1 MKHKSKFRMVIPKR
15 SLIQS
20 WKTGGFK
27 TKICNKPI
35 IFALLMVT
43 LLVTS
48 TGFAAAKEAT
58 IVVKSADTPANR
70 VVIFSAFSP
79 EKIDVHSGES
89 VTWINFKKPK
99 APVVLVSADEL
110 WEETTLNYG
119 KAFSFT
125 FEKPGTYAFTLKDN
139 PNIKGIV
146 TVFAAESQ
154 EVNSKASGGTIA
166 AEKTQVQSKTESS
179 MNDMGKNDK
188 NEENVHHEEKIVI
201 YSTTFTPDL
210 IEIEKGD
217 TVSWVN
223 YKKPK
228 GPSVLQSENSLWEK
242 QTLNYG
248 KAFSYTFEDS
258 GTYTFSLE
266 GVPNAKAT
274 VIVK

>member
-1 MKHKSKFRMVIPKR
+1 MKCISKFRMVIPKR
-15 SLIQS
+15 SSIQS

-27 TKICNKPI
+27 TENRNKSI
-35 IFALLMVT
+35 IFALLMVA
-43 LLVTS
+43 LLIMS

-70 VVIFSAFSP
+70 IVIFSAFSP
-79 EKIDVHSGES
+79 EKIDIHSGEN

-99 APVVLVSADEL
+99 APVVLLSADEL

-125 FEKPGTYAFTLKDN
+125 FEKPGTYTFTLKDK
-139 PNIKGIV
+139 PNMKGTV
-146 TVFAAESQ
+146 TVLAGESQ
-154 EVNSKASGGTIA
+154 KASSEKSVETVT
-166 AEKTQVQSKTESS
+166 AEKVQAQSKPQSS
-179 MNDMGKNDK
+179 MKDLEIKNK
-188 NEENVHHEEKIVI
+188 ENIYHEEKIAI
-201 YSTTFTPDL
+201 YSTTLTPNL
-210 IEIEKGD
+210 LEIEKGD

-228 GPSVLQSENSLWEK
+228 GPSVLVSENGLWEK

-248 KAFSYTFEDS
+248 KVFSYTFEDS

-266 GVPNAKAT
+266 GVPEAKTT
-274 VIVK
+274 VVVK

>member
-1 MKHKSKFRMVIPKR
+1 MENRNKS
-15 SLIQS
+15 
-20 WKTGGFK
+20 
-27 TKICNKPI
+27 I
-35 IFALLMVT
+35 IFALLIVA
-43 LLVTS
+43 LLITS

-70 VVIFSAFSP
+70 VVIFSDFSP
-79 EKIDVHSGES
+79 EKIDIHSGES

-125 FEKPGTYAFTLKDN
+125 FENPGTYSFTLKDN
-139 PNIKGIV
+139 PDVKGTV
-146 TVFAAESQ
+146 TVLAGESQ
-154 EVNSKASGGTIA
+154 NASSEKSVGTTVT
-166 AEKTQVQSKTESS
+166 AEKAQVQSKPESS
-179 MNDMGKNDK
+179 IKNLEVK
-188 NEENVHHEEKIVI
+188 NKENVNNKEKIAI
-201 YSTTFTPDL
+201 YSTTLTPSL
-210 IEIEKGD
+210 LEIEKGS

-228 GPSVLQSENSLWEK
+228 GSSVLVSENGLWEK
-242 QTLNYG
+242 QTINYG

-266 GVPNAKAT
+266 GVPEAKTT
-274 VIVK
+274 VVVK

>member
-1 MKHKSKFRMVIPKR
+1 MKCISKVRVVIPKR
-15 SLIQS
+15 SSIQS

-27 TKICNKPI
+27 TENRNKSVV
-35 IFALLMVT
+35 FALLMMA
-43 LLVTS
+43 LLITS

-58 IVVKSADTPANR
+58 TVVKSADNPASR

-79 EKIDVHSGES
+79 EKIDIHSGEN

-110 WEETTLNYG
+110 WEKTTLNYG

-125 FEKPGTYAFTLKDN
+125 FEKPGTYTFTLKDN
-139 PNIKGIV
+139 PNMKGTVTVLAGESQKASSEKSVGIV
-146 TVFAAESQ
+146 T
-154 EVNSKASGGTIA
+154 T
-166 AEKTQVQSKTESS
+166 EKVQVQPKLQSS
-179 MNDMGKNDK
+179 MKDLEIKNK
-188 NEENVHHEEKIVI
+188 ENVYHEEKIAI
-201 YSTTFTPDL
+201 YSTTLTPNL
-210 IEIEKGD
+210 LEIEKGD

-228 GPSVLQSENSLWEK
+228 GPSVLVSENGLWEK

-258 GTYTFSLE
+258 GTYIFSLE
-266 GVPNAKAT
+266 GVPEAKTT
-274 VIVK
+274 VVVK

>member
-1 MKHKSKFRMVIPKR
+1 MKCVSTFRVVIPKKI
-15 SLIQS
+15 LIQS

-27 TKICNKPI
+27 TENRNKSI
-35 IFALLMVT
+35 VFALLIVA
-43 LLVTS
+43 LLTMS
-48 TGFAAAKEAT
+48 TGFAVAKEAKP
-58 IVVKSADTPANR
+58 VVKSADTPANR

-79 EKIDVHSGES
+79 EKIDIHSGEN

-110 WEETTLNYG
+110 WEEAILNYG
-119 KAFSFT
+119 KAFSVT
-125 FEKPGTYAFTLKDN
+125 FEKPGTYTFTLKDN
-139 PNIKGIV
+139 PNIKGTV
-146 TVFAAESQ
+146 TVLADESQ
-154 EVNSKASGGTIA
+154 KVSS
-166 AEKTQVQSKTESS
+166 EKPGETVTEEKVHVQLKPESALKHLEIKS
-179 MNDMGKNDK
+179 
-188 NEENVHHEEKIVI
+188 EENVSHEEKIAI
-201 YSTTFTPDL
+201 YSTALTPNHLD
-210 IEIEKGD
+210 IEKGD

-228 GPSVLQSENSLWEK
+228 SPSVLVSENKLWEK

-266 GVPNAKAT
+266 GIPEAKAT

>member
-1 MKHKSKFRMVIPKR
+1 MKRISKFRVVIPKK
-15 SLIQS
+15 SSIQS

-27 TKICNKPI
+27 TENRNKSI
-35 IFALLMVT
+35 IFALLIVA
-43 LLVTS
+43 LLITS

-58 IVVKSADTPANR
+58 IVVKSADTSANR
-70 VVIFSAFSP
+70 VAIFSAFSP
-79 EKIDVHSGES
+79 EKIEIHSGEN

-99 APVVLVSADEL
+99 ASVVLVSADEL

-125 FEKPGTYAFTLKDN
+125 FENPGTYSFTLKDN
-139 PNIKGIV
+139 PDIKGTV
-146 TVFAAESQ
+146 TVLAGESQ
-154 EVNSKASGGTIA
+154 KTSSEKSVGTTVT
-166 AEKTQVQSKTESS
+166 AEKAQVQSKPESS
-179 MNDMGKNDK
+179 MKNLEITNK
-188 NEENVHHEEKIVI
+188 ENVNHEEKIAI
-201 YSTTFTPDL
+201 YSTTLTPNL
-210 IEIEKGD
+210 LEIEKGD

-228 GPSVLQSENSLWEK
+228 GSSVLVSEDSLWEK

-266 GVPNAKAT
+266 GVPEAKAT
-274 VIVK
+274 VVVK

>member
-1 MKHKSKFRMVIPKR
+1 MVIPKR
-15 SLIQS
+15 SSIQS

-27 TKICNKPI
+27 TEDRNKSI
-35 IFALLMVT
+35 IFALLIVA
-43 LLVTS
+43 LLITS

-58 IVVKSADTPANR
+58 IVVKSADTPDNR

-79 EKIDVHSGES
+79 EKIDIHSGES

-125 FEKPGTYAFTLKDN
+125 FENPGTYSFTLKDN
-139 PNIKGIV
+139 PDIKGTV
-146 TVFAAESQ
+146 TVLAGESQ
-154 EVNSKASGGTIA
+154 NASSENSVGTTVT
-166 AEKTQVQSKTESS
+166 AEKAQVQSNPNSS
-179 MNDMGKNDK
+179 MKNLEVK
-188 NEENVHHEEKIVI
+188 NKENVENKENVKNKEKIAI
-201 YSTTFTPDL
+201 YSTTLTPNL
-210 IEIEKGD
+210 IEIEKGS

-223 YKKPK
+223 YKRPK
-228 GPSVLQSENSLWEK
+228 GSSVLVSEDGLWEK
-242 QTLNYG
+242 QTINYG

-266 GVPNAKAT
+266 GVTEAKAT
-274 VIVK
+274 VVVK

>member
-1 MKHKSKFRMVIPKR
+1 MKCISKFRVVIPKR
-15 SLIQS
+15 SSIQS

-27 TKICNKPI
+27 TENRNKSI
-35 IFALLMVT
+35 IFALLIVA
-43 LLVTS
+43 LLITS

-58 IVVKSADTPANR
+58 IVVKSADTPDNR

-79 EKIDVHSGES
+79 EKIDIHSGES

-125 FEKPGTYAFTLKDN
+125 FENPGTYSFTLKDN
-139 PNIKGIV
+139 PDIKGTV
-146 TVFAAESQ
+146 TVLAGESQ
-154 EVNSKASGGTIA
+154 KESSEESVGTVTTEKA
-166 AEKTQVQSKTESS
+166 QVQSKPESS
-179 MNDMGKNDK
+179 MKDLEITNK
-188 NEENVHHEEKIVI
+188 ENVNHKEKIAI
-201 YSTTFTPDL
+201 YSTTLTPNL
-210 IEIEKGD
+210 LEIEKGD

-228 GPSVLQSENSLWEK
+228 GSSVLVSEDSLWEK

-266 GVPNAKAT
+266 GVPEAKTT
-274 VIVK
+274 VVVK